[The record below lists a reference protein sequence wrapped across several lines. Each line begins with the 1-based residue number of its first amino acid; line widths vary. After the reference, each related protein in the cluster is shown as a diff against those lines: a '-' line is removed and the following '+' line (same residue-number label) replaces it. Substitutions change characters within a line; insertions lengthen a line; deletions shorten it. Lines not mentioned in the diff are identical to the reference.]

1 MADLDVLEAPS
12 VIEEALS
19 RAASQLAA
27 PRHGEA
33 AQWQTRLSTLEPH
46 VKNLA
51 EAITGGRDIPV
62 LVTTLKAKE
71 GPPRMAED
79 AQGDSSKARMLLQQW
94 VPCHMNWRPRW
105 DSQICGSGN
114 WPGLV
119 DSASRRSVQH
129 EVYNFGQRL

>member
-33 AQWQTRLSTLEPH
+33 AQWQTRLSTLEAQ

-51 EAITGGRDIPV
+51 EAITGGGDIPV
-62 LVTTLKAKE
+62 LVTRVKANQ
-71 GPPRMAED
+71 GPPANGRRCSGGIQARR
-79 AQGDSSKARMLLQQW
+79 GCCFSSG
-94 VPCHMNWRPRW
+94 
-105 DSQICGSGN
+105 CG
-114 WPGLV
+114 V
-119 DSASRRSVQH
+119 T
-129 EVYNFGQRL
+129 